1 MVVKITVPN
10 MFRLSNAR
18 SGPVRPQNRRDGS
31 SSIDMHA
38 YQVAAE
44 GIVIGDRLRGYRGPS
59 TGILGVWNAE
69 STELQDPSVEST
81 TQLVESATQLM
92 E

>member
-1 MVVKITVPN
+1 MVAKVTIPN
-10 MFRLSNAR
+10 MFQLSSSR
-18 SGPVRPQNRRDGS
+18 RGPVRPQNRRDGS

-44 GIVIGDRLRGYRGPS
+44 GFVIGDWLRGYRG
-59 TGILGVWNAE
+59 TGTLGVCNAE
-69 STELQDPSVEST
+69 SAETQDPSVESA
-81 TQLVESATQLM
+81 TQQVDSATQLM

>member
-1 MVVKITVPN
+1 MVAKVTIPN
-10 MFRLSNAR
+10 MFQLSSSR
-18 SGPVRPQNRRDGS
+18 RGPVRPQNRRDGL

-44 GIVIGDRLRGYRGPS
+44 GFVIGDRFRG
-59 TGILGVWNAE
+59 TGTLGVCNAE
-69 STELQDPSVEST
+69 SAETQDPSVESA
-81 TQLVESATQLM
+81 TQQVDSATQLM